1 MTNVKNNFEFYAIDS
16 CKIRIKRSQF
26 TIINSDI
33 LDEKSKI
40 IVSNS
45 TGEIISEEQIKSYS
59 TEIKFDEYKIKIAL
73 VSYYNFKTKLQ
84 DEFLEIYL
92 HSKILETN
100 YFNGITTE
108 NLKVVYDKLIAE
120 KVVFFSYDD
129 FVFSSCNDI
138 DIKFDFKA
146 DEKCF
151 KASVE
156 ELSKRALESVKMEIG
171 VKKWKNGNLTFNRR
185 ETSSLG
191 HPFVKL
197 YNKELE
203 CKEKNADFFQKHTSQ
218 EEYINRRRLE
228 VTIKKSAE
236 IKKTFDLTHSN
247 LMQICSV
254 TQEQLADYVGRA
266 VRKNL
271 TIKDQVEKA
280 PNKNNNLETCIH
292 FIFTDRM
299 KNKGYSFYQV
309 LSQFLEHFEGDRKN
323 KYRVKKLCVNWY
335 NNQKGDKEDY
345 SEEVENI
352 LALLGV
358 K

>member
-1 MTNVKNNFEFYAIDS
+1 MTNVKNNFECYAIDS
-16 CKIRIKRSQF
+16 CKIRIKKSQF
-26 TIINSDI
+26 KVINSDI

-40 IVSNS
+40 IISNS

-59 TEIKFDEYKIKIAL
+59 TEIKFDDYKIKIAL
-73 VSYYNFKTKLQ
+73 VSYYNFKAKMQ

-92 HSKILETN
+92 HSKILESD
-100 YFNGITTE
+100 YFNGITIE
-108 NLKVVYDKLIAE
+108 NLKVVYEKLIAE
-120 KVVFFSYDD
+120 KVVFFSYED
-129 FVFSSCNDI
+129 FIFSSCNDI
-138 DIKFDFKA
+138 DIKFDFNA
-146 DEKCF
+146 DEECF

-156 ELSKRALESVKMEIG
+156 ELSKMALESVKMEIG

-185 ETSSLG
+185 ESSTLG

-203 CKEKNADFFQKHTSQ
+203 CKEKNADFFKKHTSQ

-228 VTIKKSAE
+228 VTIKKSAD

-254 TQEQLADYVGRA
+254 TQEQFADYVGRA

-271 TIKDQVEKA
+271 TITDKVEKSL
-280 PNKNNNLETCIH
+280 NKNNNLETCIH
-292 FIFTDRM
+292 YVFTDGM
-299 KNKGYSFYQV
+299 KNKGYSFYQI
-309 LSQFLEHFEGDRKN
+309 LPQFLSHFSDDKQN
-323 KYRVKKLCVNWY
+323 KYRIKKLCLNWFE
-335 NNQKGDKEDY
+335 NQKEDKEDY
-345 SEEVENI
+345 SEEVQNI
-352 LALLGV
+352 FNLLGV